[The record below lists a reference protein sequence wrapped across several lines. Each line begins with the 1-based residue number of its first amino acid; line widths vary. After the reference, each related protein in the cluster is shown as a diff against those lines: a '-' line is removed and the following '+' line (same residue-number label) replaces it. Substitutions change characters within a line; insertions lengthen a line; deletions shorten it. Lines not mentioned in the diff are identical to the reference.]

1 MRQRDT
7 WTAWRSLGA
16 WLGGVSGDAKG
27 VTRFITLRKVAA
39 YGVTLPLLACALV
52 ITVAVLGFTV
62 LAAKLLFACIGL
74 LERLSMGFW
83 YGRTRI

>member
-52 ITVAVLGFTV
+52 ITVAALGFTGLV
-62 LAAKLLFACIGL
+62 AKLLFACIAL
-74 LERLSMGFW
+74 LEKLSTGFW
-83 YGRTRI
+83 SGKTRI